1 MWSAIR
7 DVFAAA
13 LLWWIVAAVLVL
25 LSAIRAVGHPGHA
38 RPPGRLSGS
47 PRRSSGSGIAGPR
60 VLEGEAVVTDA
71 DGLEVEG
78 TAVRLAGL
86 DAPEFDQI
94 AKVAEGDDWINHG
107 TLVKKAL
114 VGRIGGRPVRVDVEA
129 WDRYGRALGT
139 VTQDG
144 RDIGEWLVRQGHAV
158 AAYSDRYV
166 EAERHAKMAGHGM
179 WGYAKCFDP
188 RFWRHRKEIRK

>member
-1 MWSAIR
+1 MGTAIR

-13 LLWWIVAAVLVL
+13 LLWWVAAAVLVVA
-25 LSAIRAVGHPGHA
+25 SAFVLGILVTRGPRAVFGFA
-38 RPPGRLSGS
+38 AAVKRLRH
-47 PRRSSGSGIAGPR
+47 RRPR
-60 VLEGEAVVTDA
+60 VLEGAAVVTDA

-78 TAVRLAGL
+78 TAVRIAGL

-94 AKVAEGDDWINHG
+94 AKIAEGNDWINHG
-107 TLVKKAL
+107 MLVKKAL

-144 RDIGEWLVRQGHAV
+144 RDIGEWLVRHGHAV
-158 AAYSDRYV
+158 AAYSDRYK
-166 EAERHAKMAGHGM
+166 EAERHAKTAGRGM